1 VSDKP
6 NPIAAAQRLAKRE
19 PPRRFYRRAEEGSY
33 EGGFAVFLDGKVAR
47 TPARKPLAVSDRRI
61 AKALAA
67 EWEAQGERLDFAA
80 MALTRVANAAIDRVA
95 GEMAAVRAEIVKYA
109 GSDLICYRAEGPQSL
124 VEAQAVAWDSLVVWA
139 REVLGLAGT
148 VTGVVI
154 GVALWGLHM
163 GFTQGLLATLVADA
177 APAELRGTAFG
188 MFNLVTGLTL
198 LAASVIAGGLWDV
211 AGPAG
216 TFLGGAG
223 FTLAAFLGLLAIR
236 GRLTDARNHPQIRD

>member
-1 VSDKP
+1 MSDKP

-124 VEAQAVAWDSLVVWA
+124 VEAQAMAWDSLVVWA
-139 REVLGLAGT
+139 REVLGARLVLAAGIVHLRQDAAALAAIDRALAPLDPLRLAAVNTITTLTGSALIALAVLAGRLSVEDAWT
-148 VTGVVI
+148 AAHVDEVWQMKHWGRD
-154 GVALWGLHM
+154 GVALSQRSLRRREM
-163 GFTQGLLATLVADA
+163 DA
-177 APAELRGTAFG
+177 AAL
-188 MFNLVTGLTL
+188 
-198 LAASVIAGGLWDV
+198 I
-211 AGPAG
+211 
-216 TFLGGAG
+216 LGAV
-223 FTLAAFLGLLAIR
+223 
-236 GRLTDARNHPQIRD
+236 